1 MTKVFL
7 IAGMGA
13 DTRIYNRIDIPEI
26 YEVVPVDWIEPHATD
41 TLATYAQKLIYQYNI
56 TPKSIV
62 IGNSL
67 GGMLAIEIA
76 KRIDLKK
83 TILISSIKT
92 IDEAPYYFNL
102 FRKIPVYKLFTDRML
117 GLVKFFINP
126 VFGAMDKDTSWLF
139 RDMYAKTSRKFLRW
153 SMGAVI
159 HWDNKVIPENVYH
172 ISGDKDMVFNYKRL
186 KNATILKGGTHLM
199 VLDMAREIN
208 KWLKPI
214 LKKK

>member
-13 DTRIYNRIDIPEI
+13 DTRINNRIDIPEI
-26 YEVVPVDWIEPHATD
+26 YEVVPVDWIEPHETD
-41 TLATYAQKLIYQYNI
+41 TLANYAQKLIYQYDI
-56 TPKSIV
+56 SSKSIV

-76 KRIDLKK
+76 KKIDLQK

-92 IDEAPYYFNL
+92 IDEAPFYFKL
-102 FRKIPVYKLFTDRML
+102 FRAVPVYKLFTDKML
-117 GLVKFFINP
+117 GIVKLFINP
-126 VFGAMDKDTSWLF
+126 LFGAMDKDTAWLF
-139 RDMYAKTSRKFLRW
+139 KDMYDKTSRKFLRW
-153 SMGAVI
+153 SMGAAV

-186 KNATILKGGTHLM
+186 KNAEILKGGTHLM
-199 VLDMAREIN
+199 VFDMPKEIN

-214 LKKK
+214 LKQK

>member
-13 DTRIYNRIDIPEI
+13 DTRIYNRIDIPETF
-26 YEVVPVDWIEPHATD
+26 EVVPVDWIEPHDTD
-41 TLATYAQKLIYQYNI
+41 TLATYAQKLIFQYDI
-56 TPKSIV
+56 SPKSIV

-76 KRIDLKK
+76 KKIDLQK

-92 IDEAPYYFNL
+92 IDEAPLYFKL
-102 FRKIPVYKLFTDRML
+102 LRAMPVYKLFTDSML

-126 VFGAMDKDTSWLF
+126 VFGAIDKDTSWLF
-139 RDMYAKTSRKFLRW
+139 RDMYNKTSRKFLRW
-153 SMGAVI
+153 SMGAAV
-159 HWDNKVIPENVYH
+159 HWNNKVIPKDVYH
-172 ISGDKDMVFNYKRL
+172 ISGDKDVIFNYKRL

-199 VLDMAREIN
+199 VFDMPKEIN
-208 KWLKPI
+208 KWLKST

>member
-26 YEVVPVDWIEPHATD
+26 YEVVPVDWIEPHETD
-41 TLATYAQKLIYQYNI
+41 TLATYAQKLIYQYDI
-56 TPKSIV
+56 RSGSIV

-76 KRIDLKK
+76 KKIDLKK

-92 IDEAPYYFNL
+92 IDEAPFYYKV
-102 FRKIPVYKLFTDRML
+102 FRSIPIYKLLTDKML
-117 GLVKFFINP
+117 GLIKYFITP
-126 VFGAMDKDTSWLF
+126 VFVPKEKEEIWLF
-139 RDMYAKTSRKFLRW
+139 RDMYEKTSKRFLRW
-153 SMGAVI
+153 SMGAAL
-159 HWDNKVIPENVYH
+159 HWDNTTLPPNVYH
-172 ISGDKDMVFNYKRL
+172 LSGDKDMVFNYKRL
-186 KNATILKGGTHLM
+186 KDASILAGGTHTM
-199 VLDMAREIN
+199 IFDNAKAVN

-214 LKKK
+214 LKK

>member
-13 DTRIYNRIDIPEI
+13 DTRIYNRIDIPGI
-26 YEVVPVDWIEPHATD
+26 YEVVPVDWIEPHKTD
-41 TLATYAQKLIYQYNI
+41 TLVTYAQKLIHQYNI
-56 TPKSIV
+56 SSNSIV

-76 KRIDLKK
+76 KKLKLQK

-92 IDEAPYYFNL
+92 IDEAPFYFRL
-102 FRKIPVYKLFTDRML
+102 FRAIPVYRLFSDKML
-117 GLVKFFINP
+117 DLVKYFVTP
-126 VFGAMDKDTSWLF
+126 VLGIKNKEEGWLF
-139 RDMYAKTSRKFLRW
+139 NDMFDGTSRKFLRW
-153 SMGAVI
+153 SMGAAV
-159 HWDNKVIPENVYH
+159 HWDNKTIPANVYH
-172 ISGDKDMVFNYKRL
+172 ISGDKDLVFNYKHL
-186 KNATILKGGTHLM
+186 SNVTIVKGGTHLM
-199 VLDMAREIN
+199 VFDMAKEIN

>member
-13 DTRIYNRIDIPEI
+13 DTRIYNRIDIPDI
-26 YEVVPVDWIEPHATD
+26 YEVVPVDWIEPHETD
-41 TLATYAQKLIYQYNI
+41 TLTTYAQKLIYQYNI
-56 TPKSIV
+56 TGKSIV

-76 KRIDLKK
+76 KKIDLQK

-92 IDEAPYYFNL
+92 INEAPFYFKL
-102 FRKIPVYKLFTDRML
+102 FRAIPVYKIFTDKML
-117 GLVKFFINP
+117 DLIKYFIIP
-126 VFGAMDKDTSWLF
+126 VLGIRNKEENWLF
-139 RDMYAKTSRKFLRW
+139 KDMFDGTSRKFLRW
-153 SMGAVI
+153 SMEAVVN
-159 HWDNKVIPENVYH
+159 WDNKIVPANVYH

-186 KNATILKGGTHLM
+186 KSATIVKGGTHLM
-199 VLDMAREIN
+199 VFDMAKQIN